1 MLYSRYQH
9 NLVNQLYFHEI
20 KLKKVS
26 QTIFLLKFI
35 ITNIVPTF
43 RNMNFEFN
51 IVNVIQLFGSLF
63 QELSLR
69 LAEKENARIV
79 LATDPDADRLAVA
92 ELQEK

>member
-1 MLYSRYQH
+1 M
-9 NLVNQLYFHEI
+9 
-20 KLKKVS
+20 
-26 QTIFLLKFI
+26 
-35 ITNIVPTF
+35 PTF
-43 RNMNFEFN
+43 RKMNIEFN
-51 IVNVIQLFGSLF
+51 IFNVIQLFGSLF